1 VCIEL
6 IVAYILILPPSKTF
20 VSGGKE
26 KKQWFVRLPRG
37 VDEYTWGEGGE
48 EGEEFGKS
56 VKSVYTFLSR
66 KKGSKLTSSRSI
78 TKGSLQRE
86 TNRYESLANRIV
98 NVQRVGG
105 TIGN

>member
-1 VCIEL
+1 MK
-6 IVAYILILPPSKTF
+6 ANSYILILPPSKTF

-56 VKSVYTFLSR
+56 VKTGRSLKEVCREKPIGMKVWQTELSMF
-66 KKGSKLTSSRSI
+66 KGWGDQSEIKDQER
-78 TKGSLQRE
+78 G
-86 TNRYESLANRIV
+86 
-98 NVQRVGG
+98 
-105 TIGN
+105 

>member
-1 VCIEL
+1 MCIEL

-56 VKSVYTFLSR
+56 VKSEYTLS
-66 KKGSKLTSSRSI
+66 KICFELTSSRSI
-78 TKGSLQRE
+78 TEGSLQRE
-86 TNRYESLANRIV
+86 TNRGQSLANGVV

>member
-1 VCIEL
+1 VRLSQRDEL

-56 VKSVYTFLSR
+56 VKSVYTVLCN
-66 KKGSKLTSSRSI
+66 KVL
-78 TKGSLQRE
+78 
-86 TNRYESLANRIV
+86 RIDK
-98 NVQRVGG
+98 
-105 TIGN
+105 